1 MAKITIKD
9 IKVKPK
15 NGINKQVVIRTS
27 QTEPQI
33 NKVQKSIEKEKP
45 VNDLIKSSFSNNDDT
60 EFENYKKIQKTL
72 NKTNRKLTKFLV
84 ILFISI
90 LFVVFGLY
98 FFTNTYLTISPK
110 KTKINVIYTI
120 NHLNWNYPIKAQVMV
135 VSDTVSNINESIL
148 EQEKEK
154 ITTNL
159 NSQKVFNAP
168 KGYLNYSGCSSGITF
183 STEILDEKTKT
194 LNLTGTESLIIIEKQ
209 SLFNYIYKQG
219 NYADSNIKDIS
230 GLKCS
235 LNSNITSYKQGV
247 PANNLSY
254 NIIGEIIFEKKIEE
268 DKFKNLI
275 SGNKRTRILNELKL
289 NQNIQEYNFVSKPLN
304 FMMILPKKVNQIHII
319 YKESTIIN

>member
-27 QTEPQI
+27 QTEPQT

-120 NHLNWNYPIKAQVMV
+120 NHSNWNYPIKAQVMV

-247 PANNLSY
+247 AANGLSY
-254 NIIGEIIFEKKIEE
+254 NITGEIIFEKKIEE

-304 FMMILPKKVNQIHII
+304 FMMIFPKKVNQIHII
-319 YKESTIIN
+319 YRESTIIN